1 MQTSY
6 NLGSSQVLI
15 SIKIA
20 GACRT
25 TLPWSRRARRRK
37 RRSAFVPCSIATMVI
52 PAPQM
57 WRLHHPSGAFIKLL
71 PVLSAGTPGAEAPMA
86 VEPREARPGGL
97 YTSGNRAL
105 TLDSPAFD
113 ADRYL
118 AQLLRSSRMSTLLQ
132 KQLEMSAEVKSL
144 DSDMQMLVYEN
155 YNKFISA
162 TDTIRNM
169 KTDVESMDSK
179 MKDLKQII
187 GPIPDLRMP
196 QLPLGKDMKK

>member
-1 MQTSY
+1 
-6 NLGSSQVLI
+6 
-15 SIKIA
+15 
-20 GACRT
+20 
-25 TLPWSRRARRRK
+25 
-37 RRSAFVPCSIATMVI
+37 
-52 PAPQM
+52 
-57 WRLHHPSGAFIKLL
+57 
-71 PVLSAGTPGAEAPMA
+71 MA

-187 GPIPDLRMP
+187 GPTTDFAYSML
-196 QLPLGKDMKK
+196 LTGKDIIASCVRRGRDGAQQHSQFQAAAPAHACGKPEPGTGAAGEAAGRVRPAQAAAQGN